1 MDFQSF
7 PYLENTTICKSKIDI
22 LLPQES
28 SSPFFQANQDDFFLD
43 VKGVA
48 CFKVQNGNKII
59 ISPHEGADDAS
70 IRLFLNGSV
79 FGALLHQ
86 KGILPLHGCSF
97 RYQDKGI
104 VICGISGAGKSS
116 VTVAFCQNGADFI
129 TDDITPLQINETE
142 TVIKPIKTQLK
153 LWDDSIKKLQIENT
167 DLKKI
172 RPALEKFYLPSPEP
186 MMVIEKQQLN
196 HLFIL
201 RTHNK
206 NEFITEEL
214 NGIEKYNALRK
225 QIYRKLYLKGMPET
239 EKKYFK
245 ELLQL
250 SEIVKVTRIIRP
262 EICSIYDTMQV
273 IEKEIS
279 R

>member
-7 PYLENTTICKSKIDI
+7 PCLEDTTIYKSKIDI
-22 LLPQES
+22 LLQQKS
-28 SSPFFQANQDDFFLD
+28 SSPFLQVNQDDFFLN

-48 CFKVQNGNKII
+48 CFKVKNGNKIV
-59 ISPHEGADDAS
+59 ISPYEGVDDAS

-79 FGALLHQ
+79 LGALLHQ

-97 RYQDKGI
+97 RYQDRGI
-104 VICGISGAGKSS
+104 VICGISGVGKSS
-116 VTVAFCQNGADFI
+116 VTTAFCQNGADFI

-142 TVIKPIKTQLK
+142 TVIKPIKTQIK

-186 MMVIEKQQLN
+186 VKDKQQLN

-201 RTHNK
+201 KKHNK
-206 NEFITEEL
+206 SKFITEEL
-214 NGIEKYNALRK
+214 NGIDKYNALRK

-239 EKKYFK
+239 EKKYFR

-250 SEIVKVTRIIRP
+250 SRTVKVTRIIRP
-262 EICSIYDTMQV
+262 DICSIYDTMHI

>member
-1 MDFQSF
+1 MDFKSF
-7 PYLENTTICKSKIDI
+7 PYLENTTICKNKIDI
-22 LLPQES
+22 LLQQKS
-28 SSPFFQANQDDFFLD
+28 SSPFLQVNQDDFFLN

-48 CFKVQNGNKII
+48 CFKVRNGNKIVI
-59 ISPHEGADDAS
+59 FPYEGADDAS

-97 RYQDKGI
+97 RYQDRGI
-104 VICGISGAGKSS
+104 VICGNSGVGKSS
-116 VTVAFCQNGADFI
+116 VTTAFCQNGADFI

-142 TVIKPIKTQLK
+142 TVIKPIKTQIK
-153 LWDDSIKKLQIENT
+153 LWDDSIKKLKIENT

-172 RPALEKFYLPSPEP
+172 RPALEKFYLTSPEP
-186 MMVIEKQQLN
+186 IIDKQQLN

-201 RTHNK
+201 RIHNK

-214 NGIEKYNALRK
+214 NGIDKYNALRK

-239 EKKYFK
+239 EKKYFR

-250 SEIVKVTRIIRP
+250 SGTVKVTLIIRP
-262 EICSIYDTMQV
+262 DICNIYDTMHI

>member
-1 MDFQSF
+1 MDFKSF
-7 PYLENTTICKSKIDI
+7 PYIENITICKSKIDI
-22 LLPQES
+22 LLQQKS
-28 SSPFFQANQDDFFLD
+28 SFPFFQANQDDFFLD

-48 CFKVQNGNKII
+48 CFNVQNGNKIV
-59 ISPHEGADDAS
+59 ISPYEGADEAS

-97 RYQDKGI
+97 RYQDRGI
-104 VICGISGAGKSS
+104 VICGNSGVGKSS
-116 VTVAFCQNGADFI
+116 VTTAFCQNGADFI

-142 TVIKPIKTQLK
+142 TVIKPIKTQIK

-186 MMVIEKQQLN
+186 VKDKQQLN

-201 RTHNK
+201 RKHNK
-206 NEFITEEL
+206 SKFITEEL
-214 NGIEKYNALRK
+214 NGIDKYNALRK

-239 EKKYFK
+239 EKKYFR

-250 SEIVKVTRIIRP
+250 SGTVKVTRIIRP
-262 EICSIYDTMQV
+262 DICSIYDTMHI

>member
-7 PYLENTTICKSKIDI
+7 PYLEDTTIYKSKIDI
-22 LLPQES
+22 LLQQKS
-28 SSPFFQANQDDFFLD
+28 SSPFLQVNQDDFFLN

-48 CFKVQNGNKII
+48 CFKVQNGNKIVI
-59 ISPHEGADDAS
+59 FPYEGADDAS

-79 FGALLHQ
+79 LGALLHQ

-97 RYQDKGI
+97 RYKDIGI
-104 VICGISGAGKSS
+104 VICGNSGVGKSS
-116 VTVAFCQNGADFI
+116 VTTAFCQNGADFI

-142 TVIKPIKTQLK
+142 TVIKPIKTQIK
-153 LWDDSIKKLQIENT
+153 LWDDSIKKMQIENT

-186 MMVIEKQQLN
+186 VKDKQQLN

-201 RTHNK
+201 RKHNK
-206 NEFITEEL
+206 SKFITEEL
-214 NGIEKYNALRK
+214 NGIDKYNALRK

-239 EKKYFK
+239 EKKYFR

-250 SEIVKVTRIIRP
+250 SGTVKVTRIIRP
-262 EICSIYDTMQV
+262 DICSIYDTMHI